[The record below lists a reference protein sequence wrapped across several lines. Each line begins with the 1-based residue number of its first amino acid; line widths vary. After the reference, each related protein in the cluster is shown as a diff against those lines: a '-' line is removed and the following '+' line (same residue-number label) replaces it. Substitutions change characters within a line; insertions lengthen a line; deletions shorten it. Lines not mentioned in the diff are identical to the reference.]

1 MRRRLL
7 AGLAVVLGA
16 LSAGPAAALAHPLLV
31 TSAPAPGSILPG
43 PPSTL
48 TLAFSEAAV
57 PSGSAVSVKGP
68 GGRAIGLGRLSS
80 SAGGQQLSAR
90 LAGKLKPGVY
100 RVHWVALGDDG
111 HTVSGDF
118 AFGVSESNGAPP
130 PGAAAGL
137 GGAGTAGR
145 GGNASGQSI
154 PSIALLWLGVLAASA
169 LWGGAL
175 LAVMLR
181 RRRVPRAEEAQ
192 ARLERLVPAVF
203 AVAAV
208 SVVYGLFQEASAGA
222 GGGLHL
228 GLLTASGTGI
238 SALARVAIVGLG
250 ATAAVPFGRR
260 RAASAL
266 TGGALLVAYGLSGH
280 VLAQHNALAAL
291 AMAAHVLAAGTW
303 AGGLIALLFVVRRA
317 EVPLRDAARAYS
329 RPAIAG
335 LSVAA
340 VTGVLAAFREVSHWY
355 FLWYSGYGRAV
366 IVKVALVAAASTA
379 GAFMAL
385 KARQRLA
392 ALEVGLVVLV
402 IGAAGVLSGLAQGRG
417 QPLPSQQ
424 GDLLPGPALTSVVT
438 PSGTASVTLAP
449 ARPGLDSIVVT
460 PSGHPRSVLVR
471 LGCGCDVRP
480 VIARLQAGA
489 GSNGAFSASIPIPT
503 AGTWNA
509 YVSIDGR
516 QADSPAALPV
526 GVSGAPGA
534 PVHNVLAIADLS
546 GPGAHRCTNFL
557 VGAELAIGRL
567 NGAGGVDGGD
577 KLALLA
583 YDDGGVPE
591 RAATEATAALSSDSP
606 VAVLPCGAGSEPAV
620 TLASRRGVPAIEGD
634 PATNDVPGAR
644 VFRLAADPYADG
656 VALAQTIRSDVL
668 PVSAPTARTVKI
680 LFAADEQG
688 QRRLQGFEAGL
699 AGVKPVLRIDPVSYS
714 SLAGADS
721 RQISSVLNRN
731 RTVALVLD
739 VPDVQAPALA
749 SAIGRLP
756 ATASSFKPA
765 PVIASERLLSE
776 GFVEAAG
783 DAGRLGVVQ
792 GTSSVAV
799 DSRDG
804 LILSQALPALF
815 PGESASLE
823 GLRGYVTGLAL
834 DYGLANGTSATAV
847 AARLQRPAPFTDAI
861 AEPWLSTH
869 PADGSQRLTV
879 LDPTFL
885 TTTLLPVSSGGEAYS
900 GEYFPNGAWERPTSE
915 LFGPALTS
923 RLPPLT
929 P

>member
-68 GGRAIGLGRLSS
+68 GGGLALGPLRS
-80 SAGGQQLSAR
+80 SAGGQQLSAK
-90 LAGKLKPGVY
+90 LPGQLKPGVY
-100 RVHWVALGDDG
+100 HVHWVALGDDG

-118 AFGVSESNGAPP
+118 AFGVSERSGAPP

-145 GGNASGQSI
+145 GGSASGQSI
-154 PSIALLWLGVLAASA
+154 PSIMLLWLGVLAASV
-169 LWGGAL
+169 LWGGSL
-175 LAVMLR
+175 LAAVLG
-181 RRRVPRAEEAQ
+181 RRRVTHAEEAAAQ
-192 ARLERLVPAVF
+192 LERYVP
-203 AVAAV
+203 VAFGAAAL

-222 GGGLHL
+222 GGGVQL

-238 SALARVAIVGLG
+238 SALARVVIVAAGAFAGL
-250 ATAAVPFGRR
+250 ALGRR
-260 RAASAL
+260 RSAAGL
-266 TGGALLVAYGLSGH
+266 TGGALLIAYGLSGH
-280 VLAQHNALAAL
+280 VLAQHNALAAV

-303 AGGLIALLFVVRRA
+303 AGGLVALLFVVRRA
-317 EVPLRDAARAYS
+317 AVPLREAVRAYS

-335 LSVAA
+335 LSIAA

-355 FLWYSGYGRAV
+355 FLWWSGYGRVV
-366 IVKVALVAAASTA
+366 IVKVVLVAAASAA
-379 GAFMAL
+379 GAFTAL
-385 KARQRLA
+385 KARRRLA

-402 IGAAGVLSGLAQGRG
+402 VGAASVLSGLAQGRG

-471 LGCGCDVRP
+471 LACGCDVRP
-480 VIARLQAGA
+480 VIARLQPGTD
-489 GSNGAFSASIPIPT
+489 SNGAFSASIPVPE

-516 QADSPAALPV
+516 QADSPASLPV

-534 PVHNVLAIADLS
+534 PVHNVLAVADLS
-546 GPGAHRCTNFL
+546 GPGAHRCKNFL

-583 YDDGGVPE
+583 YDDGGVPG
-591 RAATEATAALSSDSP
+591 RAAAQAGAALAADSP

-620 TLASRRGVPAIEGD
+620 TLASRRGVPTIEGD

-656 VALAQTIRSDVL
+656 VALAQTIRADVL
-668 PVSAPTARTVKI
+668 PVSARGARTVKI

-699 AGVKPVLRIDPVSYS
+699 VGVKPALRIEPVSYS
-714 SLAGADS
+714 SLAGANS
-721 RQISSVLNRN
+721 GQISSILNRGN
-731 RTVALVLD
+731 TVALVLD
-739 VPDVQAPALA
+739 VPDVQASALA
-749 SAIGRLP
+749 RAIARLP
-756 ATASSFKPA
+756 ATAATFKPA

-776 GFVEAAG
+776 GFVEASG
-783 DAGRLGVVQ
+783 NAGRLGVVQ

-847 AARLQRPAPFTDAI
+847 AARLERPAPFTDAI
-861 AEPWLSTH
+861 AEPWLSTY

-900 GEYFPNGAWERPTSE
+900 GEYFPNGAWERPTSQ
-915 LFGPALTS
+915 LFGPALTA
-923 RLPPLT
+923 RLPPLA